1 MVRIEGGTVVL
12 RPFAADEVD
21 PTVRAWTTIADSVL
35 PPGTVN
41 PERLRKR
48 LQRSGRFWRG
58 FLDLAI
64 EADGRV
70 IGEIQVRRRPAQ
82 TLPPG
87 AVELG
92 ILIHEHDDRG
102 RGTGSEAIALLIG
115 WLFESGEAERVQ
127 LGTEVGNAAMRR
139 VAEKLGFGLEGIM
152 RGFMPTSRGRADYAM
167 YAVTKG
173 DWESRRQ

>member
-1 MVRIEGGTVVL
+1 MVRIEGENVVL
-12 RPFAADEVD
+12 RPFEADEVE
-21 PTVRAWTTIADSVL
+21 PTVRAWAAFADSVL
-35 PPGTVN
+35 PPGTVTA
-41 PERLRKR
+41 ERLRNR
-48 LQRSGRFWRG
+48 LRRSGRFWRG

-70 IGEIQVRRRPAQ
+70 IGEVQVRRRPAQ

-92 ILIHEHDDRG
+92 IVIHDQGDRG
-102 RGTGSEAIALLIG
+102 RGTGSEAMALLIT
-115 WLFESGEAERVQ
+115 WLFESEEVARVQ
-127 LGTEVGNAAMRR
+127 LSTEVGNAAMRR
-139 VAEKLGFGLEGIM
+139 VAEKLGFDLEGVM

-167 YAVTKG
+167 YALTKG

>member
-1 MVRIEGGTVVL
+1 MVRIEGETVVL
-12 RPFAADEVD
+12 RPFEADEVD
-21 PTVRAWTTIADSVL
+21 PTVRAWATFTDSVL
-35 PPGTVN
+35 APGTAN
-41 PERLRKR
+41 PERVRKR
-48 LQRSGRFWRG
+48 LARSGRFWRG

-70 IGEIQVRRRPAQ
+70 IGELQVRRRPAQ

-92 ILIHEHDDRG
+92 ILIHDQGDRG

-115 WLFESGEAERVQ
+115 WLFDSGEAERVQ
-127 LGTEVGNAAMRR
+127 LSTEVGNAAMRR
-139 VAEKLGFGLEGIM
+139 VAEKLGFDLEGVM

-167 YAVTKG
+167 YALTKG
-173 DWESRRQ
+173 DWESQRQ

>member
-1 MVRIEGGTVVL
+1 MVRIEGETVVL
-12 RPFAADEVD
+12 RPFEAEEVD
-21 PTVRAWTTIADSVL
+21 PTVRAWTTFTGSVL

-48 LQRSGRFWRG
+48 LTRSGRFWRG

-64 EADGRV
+64 QADGRV
-70 IGEIQVRRRPAQ
+70 IGELQVRRRPAQ

-92 ILIHEHDDRG
+92 ILIHDAGDRG
-102 RGTGSEAIALLIG
+102 RGTGSEAVALLVE
-115 WLFESGEAERVQ
+115 WLFERGEAERVQ
-127 LGTEVGNAAMRR
+127 LSTDVANAAMRR
-139 VAEKLGFGLEGIM
+139 VAEKLGFDLEGVL
-152 RGFMPTSRGRADYAM
+152 RGFMPTAHGRADYVM
-167 YAVTKG
+167 YALTKG